1 MLDSDFQVSSRTIHS
16 TLCAIMERT
25 IKWIVQVFCVVNV
38 VLANCPADK
47 KLLQAIQK
55 QPFPLQKPVI
65 VLNDVNDSCDNEM
78 ARLIIKSYHGMW
90 RASNN
95 LTVAE
100 KTGSSLTFLLARN
113 PFDLHTMLDFIAKEK
128 LGTKIPILIL
138 SLTLDYNHV
147 PIKVNQLV
155 FLLNLNDFVV
165 TELYHINGY
174 DIRRRGI
181 YGQVSVYQCFSNQ

>member
-1 MLDSDFQVSSRTIHS
+1 M
-16 TLCAIMERT
+16 
-25 IKWIVQVFCVVNV
+25 FCIVNV

-55 QPFPLQKPVI
+55 QPFSWQKPV
-65 VLNDVNDSCDNEM
+65 VFLNNVNNSCDNEL
-78 ARLIIKSYHGMW
+78 ARLIIKSYHGIW
-90 RASNN
+90 RVSTD

-100 KTGSSLTFLLARN
+100 KTGSSLVFLLARN
-113 PFDLHTMLDFIAKEK
+113 VSELKTMLDYIAKEK
-128 LGTKIPILIL
+128 LGTKIPILVL

-181 YGQVSVYQCFSNQ
+181 SCNCLVIKVVSLTKKL